1 MKPTAPPVKRGRGR
15 PRGSKN
21 QPGAGHVGRP
31 RNDGQP
37 PRKRHKG
44 HDDAE
49 STAPAPNTSHSATQ
63 SPRNGKV
70 QRCGKESTP
79 TPRRALAIDVDLDS
93 EVFENLDPPARV
105 RTIPPALPIAPRSAA
120 CSEVPLKQ
128 TTLAFRTAVQ
138 GANPVLEA
146 PTASTVV
153 QTPHIS
159 PLNTDAQG
167 QQSEPAASISP
178 QTSTHQPRDFSESG
192 LAATIREAD
201 PPAESAA
208 TSSGMTRRQPWRHDA
223 NAPALPPSPTVEPQS
238 ATGLIDVPENPYGSD
253 LEAPAPRDDTESDQ
267 DEEASLEDEFRPVPD
282 DGGGEDEDTEHGR
295 GTSTSGSVGRS
306 SSRST
311 MPLWLSESYKAVET
325 MLKKRNQAEYPN
337 TSHAQVL

>member
-49 STAPAPNTSHSATQ
+49 STTPAPNTLHSATQ
-63 SPRNGKV
+63 TPRNGEV

-93 EVFENLDPPARV
+93 E
-105 RTIPPALPIAPRSAA
+105 
-120 CSEVPLKQ
+120 
-128 TTLAFRTAVQ
+128 
-138 GANPVLEA
+138 
-146 PTASTVV
+146 
-153 QTPHIS
+153 
-159 PLNTDAQG
+159 
-167 QQSEPAASISP
+167 QSEPAASISP
-178 QTSTHQPRDFSESG
+178 QTSTHQPQDFSESG
-192 LAATIREAD
+192 SAATICEAD

-238 ATGLIDVPENPYGSD
+238 ATGLIDVPENLYGSD

-282 DGGGEDEDTEHGR
+282 DGGEDEDTEHGR

-325 MLKKRNQAEYPN
+325 MLKKEIKQSTRTPAMPKCYEQQRLWVGDASPFLTLLTQPN
-337 TSHAQVL
+337 IAVEPLIFH